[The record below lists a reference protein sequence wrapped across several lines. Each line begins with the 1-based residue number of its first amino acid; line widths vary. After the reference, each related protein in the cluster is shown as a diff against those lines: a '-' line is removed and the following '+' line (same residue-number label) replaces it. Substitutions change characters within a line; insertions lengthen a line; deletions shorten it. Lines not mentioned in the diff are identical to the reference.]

1 VQTIMLKLRRTVV
14 VYLKETTCLK
24 RNEQMV
30 EAIKRSFPKI
40 VLAEKDN

>member
-30 EAIKRSFPKI
+30 ETIKRSFPKI